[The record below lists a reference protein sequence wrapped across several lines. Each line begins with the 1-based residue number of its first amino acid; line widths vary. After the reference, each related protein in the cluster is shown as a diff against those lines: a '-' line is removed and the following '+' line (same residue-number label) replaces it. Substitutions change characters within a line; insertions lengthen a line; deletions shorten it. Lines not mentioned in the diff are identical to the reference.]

1 MSYVVIAE
9 NDESQWHDQTGAVYH
24 FPKRYQSLLQEGTPV
39 VYYKGRMQNRQYAT
53 KRKSPDPHYFAMAII
68 GRVYPD
74 PNSVKGDLFAL
85 IERFTEF
92 DQAVPAKIDGC
103 YLETIPENRLKNYW
117 RDGVRAISASDY
129 DAIVKLSPPL
139 IREEP
144 VSPVRLEV
152 ELDSFESLEEGK
164 PGLKYT
170 TVYERNPKLRA
181 QAIALHGTTCQG
193 CTFNFELAYGELGKG
208 FIHIHH
214 IKPLGTMAQEH
225 KVNPETDLV
234 PLCANCHA
242 MVHRDKARTLTLDE
256 LKNIIETVK
265 GAAIQA

>member
-1 MSYVVIAE
+1 MPYVVITE
-9 NDESQWHDQTGAVYH
+9 NDESPWHNQTGAVYH
-24 FPKRYQSLLQEGTPV
+24 FPTRYQSLLQVGTPV
-39 VYYKGRMQNRQYAT
+39 VYYKGKMVNRQYAT
-53 KRKSPDPHYFAMAII
+53 KRKSPAPHYFATATI

-74 PNSVKGDLFAL
+74 PDSAKGDLFAL
-85 IERFTEF
+85 IEGYAEF
-92 DQAVPAKIDGC
+92 DMAVPAKVDDH
-103 YLETIPENRLKNYW
+103 YLETIPDTRKRNYW

-129 DAIVKLSPPL
+129 DAIVKFFPPS

-144 VSPVRLEV
+144 VNPVRPGV

-181 QAIALHGTTCQG
+181 QAIALHGTTCKG
-193 CTFNFELAYGELGKG
+193 CTFNFERAYGELGKG

-214 IKPLGTMAQEH
+214 IKPLGIMAQEH

-242 MVHRDKARTLTLDE
+242 MVHREKSRTLTVEE
-256 LKNIIETVK
+256 LKHMVEAAI